1 MFAYIKGS
9 LEMKS
14 SGYIVIDINGLGY
27 KIFMSQNNI
36 DSIGELHNIIKVFT
50 YVKVREDDISIF
62 GFKTQEELKMFEL
75 LISVSGV
82 GAKSALVMLSWIE
95 PSDFAIAVISN
106 DVKVL
111 TKVPGI
117 GNKSAQR
124 IILELKDKL
133 KEEQLEEKL
142 KDSSKRLKDNSE
154 NINEAISGLMVLG
167 YSKKDIEKAFEHLD
181 IDNLSI
187 EDLIKRINFII
198 TKIRLQMKSYFFII
212 PQVPYLLIFEFVPHL
227 VL

>member
-27 KIFMSQNNI
+27 KVFMSQNNI
-36 DSIGELHNIIKVFT
+36 DTIGKLHDIVKVFT

-82 GAKSALVMLSWIE
+82 GAKSALVMLSCIE

-133 KEEQLEEKL
+133 KEEQLEEN
-142 KDSSKRLKDNSE
+142 SSKKTKDNSE

-187 EDLIKRINFII
+187 EDLIKKGLI
-198 TKIRLQMKSYFFII
+198 
-212 PQVPYLLIFEFVPHL
+212 LLSQK
-227 VL
+227 

>member
-14 SGYIVIDINGLGY
+14 SEYIVIDINGLGY

-82 GAKSALVMLSWIE
+82 GAKSALVMLSCIE

-142 KDSSKRLKDNSE
+142 KDSSKRLKDNNE

-187 EDLIKRINFII
+187 EDLIKKGLI
-198 TKIRLQMKSYFFII
+198 
-212 PQVPYLLIFEFVPHL
+212 LLSQK
-227 VL
+227 

>member
-1 MFAYIKGS
+1 MFAYIKGI
-9 LEMKS
+9 LEEKENN
-14 SGYIVIDINGLGY
+14 YVVIDINGLGY

-36 DSIGELHNIIKVFT
+36 DSIGNIGEVVKAYT
-50 YVKVREDDISIF
+50 YVRVREDDISIY
-62 GFKTQEELKMFEL
+62 GFLTKEQLKMFEL

-82 GAKSALVMLSWIE
+82 GAKSALVMLSCIE
-95 PSDFAIAVISN
+95 PSDFALAVISGN
-106 DVKVL
+106 VKVL

-133 KEEQLEEKL
+133 KEEQLEETYTN
-142 KDSSKRLKDNSE
+142 SSAQKDNSE

-167 YSKKDIEKAFEHLD
+167 YSRKDIEKAFEHLD

-187 EDLIKRINFII
+187 EDLIK
-198 TKIRLQMKSYFFII
+198 KG
-212 PQVPYLLIFEFVPHL
+212 L
-227 VL
+227 VLLSKKA

>member
-27 KIFMSQNNI
+27 KVFMSQNNI
-36 DSIGELHNIIKVFT
+36 DTIGELHDIIKVFT
-50 YVKVREDDISIF
+50 YVKVREDDISIY
-62 GFKTQEELKMFEL
+62 GFKTQEQLKMFEL

-82 GAKSALVMLSWIE
+82 GAKSALVMLSRIE

-133 KEEQLEEKL
+133 KEEQLEEN
-142 KDSSKRLKDNSE
+142 SSKKTKDNSE

-187 EDLIKRINFII
+187 EDLIKKGLI
-198 TKIRLQMKSYFFII
+198 
-212 PQVPYLLIFEFVPHL
+212 LLSQK
-227 VL
+227 

>member
-14 SGYIVIDINGLGY
+14 NGYIVIDINGLGY

-36 DSIGELHNIIKVFT
+36 DSIGEIHNIIKVFT
-50 YVKVREDDISIF
+50 YVKVREDDISIY
-62 GFKTQEELKMFEL
+62 GFKTQEQLKMFEL

-82 GAKSALVMLSWIE
+82 GAKSALIMLSCIE

-106 DVKVL
+106 DIKVL

-133 KEEQLEEKL
+133 KEEQLDGKQETT
-142 KDSSKRLKDNSE
+142 SKKTKDNSE

-187 EDLIKRINFII
+187 EDLIKKGLI
-198 TKIRLQMKSYFFII
+198 
-212 PQVPYLLIFEFVPHL
+212 LLSQK
-227 VL
+227 

>member
-27 KIFMSQNNI
+27 KVFMSQNNI
-36 DSIGELHNIIKVFT
+36 DTIGELHDIIKVFT

-82 GAKSALVMLSWIE
+82 GAKSALVMLSCIE

-142 KDSSKRLKDNSE
+142 KDSSKKLKDNSE

-167 YSKKDIEKAFEHLD
+167 YSKKDIEKVFEHLD

-187 EDLIKRINFII
+187 EDLIKKGLI
-198 TKIRLQMKSYFFII
+198 
-212 PQVPYLLIFEFVPHL
+212 LLSQK
-227 VL
+227 

>member
-27 KIFMSQNNI
+27 KIFMSQSNI
-36 DSIGELHNIIKVFT
+36 DTIGELHDIVKVFT
-50 YVKVREDDISIF
+50 YVKVREDDISIY
-62 GFKTQEELKMFEL
+62 GFKTQEQLKMFEL

-82 GAKSALVMLSWIE
+82 GAKSALVMLSCIE

-133 KEEQLEEKL
+133 KEEQIEEKL
-142 KDSSKRLKDNSE
+142 KDSSKKLKDNSE

-167 YSKKDIEKAFEHLD
+167 YSKKDIEKVFEHLD

-187 EDLIKRINFII
+187 EDLIKKGLI
-198 TKIRLQMKSYFFII
+198 
-212 PQVPYLLIFEFVPHL
+212 LLSQK
-227 VL
+227 

>member
-1 MFAYIKGS
+1 MFAYIKGI
-9 LEMKS
+9 LEIKES
-14 SGYIVIDINGLGY
+14 NYIVIDINGLGY

-36 DSIGELHNIIKVFT
+36 DNIGNIGDSIKVYT
-50 YVKVREDDISIF
+50 YVRVREDDISIY
-62 GFKTQEELKMFEL
+62 GFITQEQLKMFEL

-82 GAKSALVMLSWIE
+82 GAKSALVMISCIE
-95 PSDFAIAVISN
+95 PSEFAIAVISGN
-106 DVKVL
+106 VKVL

-133 KEEQLEEKL
+133 KEEQLEETYSN
-142 KDSSKRLKDNSE
+142 SSAQKDNSE

-167 YSKKDIEKAFEHLD
+167 YSRKDIEKAFEHLD

-187 EDLIKRINFII
+187 EDLIK
-198 TKIRLQMKSYFFII
+198 KG
-212 PQVPYLLIFEFVPHL
+212 L
-227 VL
+227 VLLSKKA

>member
-27 KIFMSQNNI
+27 KIFMSQSNI
-36 DSIGELHNIIKVFT
+36 DTIGELHDIIKVFT

-82 GAKSALVMLSWIE
+82 GAKSALVMLSCIE

-133 KEEQLEEKL
+133 KEEQLEERL
-142 KDSSKRLKDNSE
+142 ENSSKKTKDNSE

-187 EDLIKRINFII
+187 EDLIK
-198 TKIRLQMKSYFFII
+198 KG
-212 PQVPYLLIFEFVPHL
+212 L
-227 VL
+227 VLLSQK

>member
-27 KIFMSQNNI
+27 KVFMSQNNI
-36 DSIGELHNIIKVFT
+36 DTIGELHDIIKVFT

-82 GAKSALVMLSWIE
+82 GAKSALVMLSCIE

-142 KDSSKRLKDNSE
+142 KDSSKRLKDNNE

-187 EDLIKRINFII
+187 EDLIKKGLI
-198 TKIRLQMKSYFFII
+198 
-212 PQVPYLLIFEFVPHL
+212 LLSQK
-227 VL
+227 

>member
-27 KIFMSQNNI
+27 KIFMSQSNI
-36 DSIGELHNIIKVFT
+36 DTIGELHDIVKVFT

-62 GFKTQEELKMFEL
+62 GFKTQEQLKMFEL

-82 GAKSALVMLSWIE
+82 GAKSALVMLSCIE

-133 KEEQLEEKL
+133 KTEQSELDEEKL
-142 KDSSKRLKDNSE
+142 ENTKLKSSKTNE
-154 NINEAISGLMVLG
+154 NVQEAISGLMVLG
-167 YSKKDIEKAFEHLD
+167 YSRKDIEKAFTHLIVD
-181 IDNLSI
+181 ELSV
-187 EDLIKRINFII
+187 EELIKKGLILL
-198 TKIRLQMKSYFFII
+198 TKK
-212 PQVPYLLIFEFVPHL
+212 
-227 VL
+227 

>member
-27 KIFMSQNNI
+27 KVFMSQNNI
-36 DSIGELHNIIKVFT
+36 DTIGELHDIIKVFT

-82 GAKSALVMLSWIE
+82 GAKSALVMLSCIE

-111 TKVPGI
+111 TKIPGI

-142 KDSSKRLKDNSE
+142 KDSSKKLKDNSE

-187 EDLIKRINFII
+187 EDLIKKGLI
-198 TKIRLQMKSYFFII
+198 
-212 PQVPYLLIFEFVPHL
+212 LLSQK
-227 VL
+227 

>member
-27 KIFMSQNNI
+27 KVFMSQNNI
-36 DSIGELHNIIKVFT
+36 DTIGELHDIIKVFT
-50 YVKVREDDISIF
+50 YVKVREDDISIY
-62 GFKTQEELKMFEL
+62 GFKTQEQLKMFEL

-82 GAKSALVMLSWIE
+82 GAKSALVMLSCIE

-133 KEEQLEEKL
+133 KEEQLEEN
-142 KDSSKRLKDNSE
+142 SSKKTKDNSE

-187 EDLIKRINFII
+187 EDLIKKGLI
-198 TKIRLQMKSYFFII
+198 
-212 PQVPYLLIFEFVPHL
+212 LLSQK
-227 VL
+227 

>member
-82 GAKSALVMLSWIE
+82 GAKSALVMLSCIE
-95 PSDFAIAVISN
+95 PSNFAIAVISN

-187 EDLIKRINFII
+187 EDLIKKGLI
-198 TKIRLQMKSYFFII
+198 
-212 PQVPYLLIFEFVPHL
+212 LLSQK
-227 VL
+227 